1 MWRYLTIEVIFFIL
15 FMIFVFYLHHKYGKR
30 GNFEFKG
37 LREDDFY
44 DVGFGYEDED
54 DGPSFE
60 LPKSRSKKKKKSR
73 KSTSTKTTSND
84 KGGGWGLWGSGEK
97 VGTET
102 SPQGKKK
109 WKGEERC
116 REILQQIYKKP
127 FPSSRPDF
135 LKNPATNKNLELD
148 CYCDSLKI
156 ALEYDGAQHANY
168 TPRFHRDDKWNFVY
182 QVRKDDWKTKKCE
195 EMGITLIRIP
205 HYVQHEKL
213 ESYIRKKLEKAGK
226 L

>member
-1 MWRYLTIEVIFFIL
+1 MV
-15 FMIFVFYLHHKYGKR
+15 FVFYLHYKFGKR

-37 LREDDFY
+37 LRGDDFY
-44 DVGFGYEDED
+44 DDIGFTDEDED
-54 DGPSFE
+54 IPRFKP
-60 LPKSRSKKKKKSR
+60 PKSRTKKKKR
-73 KSTSTKTTSND
+73 KSTSTKASAKPKD
-84 KGGGWGLWGSGEK
+84 GGGGWGLWGSGAAGASGNGSGDGGE
-97 VGTET
+97 
-102 SPQGKKK
+102 GKKK

-116 REILQQIYKKP
+116 REILQQIYRKP

-135 LKNPATNKNLELD
+135 LKNPVTNKNLELD
-148 CYCDSLKI
+148 CYCESLKI

-213 ESYIRKKLEKAGK
+213 EAYIRKKLEKAGK